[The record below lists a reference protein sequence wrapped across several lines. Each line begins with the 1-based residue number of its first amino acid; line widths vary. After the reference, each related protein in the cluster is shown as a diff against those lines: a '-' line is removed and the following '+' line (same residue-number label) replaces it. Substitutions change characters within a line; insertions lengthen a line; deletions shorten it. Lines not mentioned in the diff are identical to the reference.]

1 MNRNEGILY
10 FLVNRAMPGLL
21 KVGYTL
27 NALEQRLSQ
36 LNSTGVPFPFTVGAS
51 FLVKNPKKIEQE
63 IHVLLKPYRVNDN
76 REFFS
81 ISLQKALET
90 VSSSLLKHVSI
101 SCDSIKEENDETS
114 ALSHDLEPID
124 INILKTLATEKRSQ
138 GLPIYEIGDPDESDL
153 ETENRLAN
161 LKERRLVEE
170 KRSREAWQG
179 NLWRITSRGVK
190 FLFDHNLI
198 DATKRTLS
206 WHLR

>member
-1 MNRNEGILY
+1 MSRNEGILY
-10 FLVNRAMPGLL
+10 FLVNKAMPGLL

-51 FLVKNPKKIEQE
+51 FLVQNPKKVEQE
-63 IHVLLKPYRVNDN
+63 IHAQLKQYRINDN
-76 REFFS
+76 REFFC
-81 ISLQKALET
+81 ISLQKALESVT
-90 VSSSLLKHVSI
+90 SIVLKHVSI
-101 SCDSIKEENDETS
+101 SCDSINNQIDEAS
-114 ALSHDLEPID
+114 ALAHDLEQID

-138 GLPIYEIGDPDESDL
+138 GLPVYNVGDPDESDL

-170 KRSREAWQG
+170 KRSRETWQG
-179 NLWRITSRGVK
+179 NLWRITSKGVK

-198 DATKRTLS
+198 DATKRTL
-206 WHLR
+206 L